1 MFVIRQ
7 LEYCNF
13 IANTWISDAAI
24 YQDGDNP
31 IDFLF
36 GVLRDRH
43 WLNSRIGI
51 DKRGWFLPIA
61 VYEALQAKLGTIYDG
76 TGVIEQLRA
85 VKSAAELE
93 KMGHAARY
101 VDAGMR
107 AGLEAIA
114 AGADENAL
122 VAAMMGQAIAAGS
135 EYVGMEP
142 LVSSGTRNGVPHGT
156 WRRRK
161 IQPGDPVFLEMA
173 AAHDRYH
180 AALMH
185 SAWLGKPP
193 AAALEMEKVC
203 QEALQ
208 AALDAIRP
216 GATCEAPHIAC
227 QQVIDL
233 GGLPMVTPPFVSEVT
248 DAQIV
253 SFFKRMA
260 PLSHTGILVYN
271 APGIGITL
279 APPILEQLADIP
291 QVVGIKQGD
300 LNPTAI
306 DQIANRLGGRLRLF
320 CASDLAFLG
329 PMMCGFDGIS
339 TTNSGALPELVLAT
353 FRALESGDATTA
365 RDLHRLWYDFRALAR
380 RHGQPQLVKAAMNLR
395 GFNGGH
401 VRLPLVDVGPEVIE
415 QTRAVLQS
423 LAADA
428 RSGVTLAQ

>member
-1 MFVIRQ
+1 MKDMTECRERLRGIFNITVTPFTHDGEIDFAGLAANIERVIGLGYDGILIGGTYGEFPALSPEERAAIFRHVMDVVNDRVPVM
-7 LEYCNF
+7 LCS
-13 IANTWISDAAI
+13 AGSDAR
-24 YQDGDNP
+24 
-31 IDFLF
+31 
-36 GVLRDRH
+36 V
-43 WLNSRIGI
+43 
-51 DKRGWFLPIA
+51 
-61 VYEALQAKLGTIYDG
+61 V
-76 TGVIEQLRA
+76 EQLTR
-85 VKSAAELE
+85 L
-93 KMGHAARY
+93 
-101 VDAGMR
+101 AG
-107 AGLEAIA
+107 
-114 AGADENAL
+114 
-122 VAAMMGQAIAAGS
+122 
-135 EYVGMEP
+135 
-142 LVSSGTRNGVPHGT
+142 
-156 WRRRK
+156 
-161 IQPGDPVFLEMA
+161 
-173 AAHDRYH
+173 
-180 AALMH
+180 
-185 SAWLGKPP
+185 
-193 AAALEMEKVC
+193 
-203 QEALQ
+203 
-208 AALDAIRP
+208 
-216 GATCEAPHIAC
+216 
-227 QQVIDL
+227 DL

-260 PLSHTGILVYN
+260 PLSRTGILVYN

-353 FRALESGDATTA
+353 FRALESGDAATA